1 MQKRHRITVTLT
13 SLLLGFL
20 YSSSAI
26 ANAMSQGER
35 VAKQADAQLR
45 GYVDSLVEL
54 TMELTAPSGQTA
66 TRSVRVQ
73 SLEADDGEYTLMVF
87 DTPRDVAGTSM
98 LTHNYRD
105 RDHHQWIYL
114 PVIRRVK
121 QIGARDKSGPFM
133 GSEFAYE
140 DIVSPFY
147 EKFSYQLETAEE
159 ECAGTTCWVIERI
172 PKDPNS
178 GYTRQRV
185 WVGQDHYLIHRIEYF
200 DRRNVLL
207 KTYTAEHFIH
217 HNDSH
222 WRASQMLME
231 NHQNKRK
238 TRLIWSN
245 FRFENGLN
253 RQDFNQNALM
263 RTR

>member
-1 MQKRHRITVTLT
+1 MQKRNRFIVILI
-13 SLLLGFL
+13 SLFSGFL
-20 YSSSAI
+20 HSSYASADAI
-26 ANAMSQGER
+26 SEGEM
-35 VAKQADAQLR
+35 VAKKADKQLR
-45 GYVDSLVEL
+45 HYVDSLVEL

-73 SLEADDGEYTLMVF
+73 SLEADDGEYTLMIF

-114 PVIRRVK
+114 PAIRRVK

-147 EKFSYQLETAEE
+147 EKFSYRLEVEE
-159 ECAGTTCWVIERI
+159 ECAGITCWVVERI
-172 PKDPNS
+172 PKDPYS

-185 WVGQDHYLIHRIEYF
+185 WVGQEHHLIHRIEYF

-217 HNDSH
+217 HNDEH
-222 WRASQMLME
+222 WRASQMLMV
-231 NHQNKRK
+231 NHQNNRQ
-238 TRLIWSN
+238 TRLVWSE
-245 FRFENGLN
+245 FRFNNGLSQ
-253 RQDFNQNALM
+253 QDFNQNALM
-263 RTR
+263 RIR